1 MEFSHFFSKIPIEC
15 DFAYYSSVLGLVAID
30 QNLLSFCED
39 LCLFIP
45 FHCADNLY
53 LVRSPRRFLPCRLPA
68 DHTLLVMVIWV
79 LHRP

>member
-30 QNLLSFCED
+30 QKLLSFCED
-39 LCLFIP
+39 LCLIIP

-53 LVRSPRRFLPCRLPA
+53 LARSPRRFLPCRLPA
-68 DHTLLVMVIWV
+68 DRTLLVMIIQV